1 MTQCNHYYG
10 AMAKQDTKIGDC
22 LELLPTI
29 EEKSVDLIIADPPY
43 NINKAD
49 WDNIPDYL
57 NWCMTWIKECQ
68 RVLKDNGSMY
78 IFHSEMPTIARLIN
92 RIEDETDL
100 IYKRFITWN
109 KRFKGA
115 KNKGFLD
122 GFIEV
127 EELRNY
133 QQMTEYILYY
143 TFQDATGLSKIMGDC
158 VYPIRD
164 YIRSEIVRAKGKIVL
179 GEINKVLG
187 TATNG
192 GGVASA
198 CLSEEKT
205 VPAMMTEEHY
215 LKIRDWLNS
224 TGEYEYLR
232 KEYEDLRKEYED
244 LRYTFNNQ
252 KTHHAVWEYDIE
264 GKEGHATPK
273 PVELLKNIILHS
285 SNEGDL
291 ILDPFCGSGK
301 TLRACRETNR
311 NCIGIEKDK
320 NNIEL
325 IKKISLV
332 DTPPLLSYG
341 ASQT

>member
-1 MTQCNHYYG
+1 MET
-10 AMAKQDTKIGDC
+10 KQEWNIGDC
-22 LELLPTI
+22 VEVLKGYP
-29 EEKSVDLIIADPPY
+29 DNHFNLIIADPPY
-43 NINKAD
+43 NINKAE

-57 NWCMTWIKECQ
+57 NWSMAWIGECQ

-78 IFHSEMPTIARLIN
+78 IFHSEMPTIARLMN

-100 IYKRFITWN
+100 IYKQFITWN
-109 KRFKGA
+109 KRFNCA

-127 EELRNY
+127 EDLRNY
-133 QQMTEYILYY
+133 QQMTEYLLYY
-143 TFQDATGLSKIMGDC
+143 TLQDSTGLSKIMGDC

-164 YIRSEIVRAKGKIVL
+164 YIRNEIIRAKGKIVL
-179 GEINKVLG
+179 KEINEVLG

-198 CLSEEKT
+198 CLSEDKT

-215 LKIRDWLNS
+215 IKIRYWLNS
-224 TGEYEYLR
+224 TGEYEYV
-232 KEYEDLRKEYED
+232 RKEYED

-252 KTHHAVWEYDIE
+252 KTHHAVWDYEIE
-264 GKEGHATPK
+264 KKEGHATPK
-273 PVELLKNIILHS
+273 PVELLKNIIMHS

-291 ILDPFCGSGK
+291 VLDPFCGSGK

-311 NCIGIEKDK
+311 NCLGIEKDAV
-320 NNIEL
+320 NETL
-325 IKKISLV
+325 IDKISMV
-332 DTPPLLSYG
+332 KTPSLSAWG
-341 ASQT
+341 